1 MTMRDPTK
9 IYGTGLRLPLLQRP
23 GFAWVSGSDSVA
35 QSLRAVLLT
44 EPGERI
50 GRPTFGVGLRR
61 YLFASNNLAT
71 RAAIRQD
78 ITDAV
83 GRDEPRVTLDDVEIV
98 VDAVEPALLRI
109 ELHYRLKGD
118 PGPRNLV
125 LPFYL
130 DQGAA

>member
-1 MTMRDPTK
+1 MGDPDK
-9 IYGTGLRLPLLQRP
+9 IYGTGIRLPLLQQP
-23 GFAWVSGSDSVA
+23 GFAWVAGSDAVA

-61 YLFASNNLAT
+61 YLFARNSLAT

-78 ITDAV
+78 IVDAV
-83 GRDEPRVTLDDVEIV
+83 GRDEPRVTLDDVEIT
-98 VDAVEPALLRI
+98 VDAIEPTLLRI
-109 ELHYRLKGD
+109 ELHYHLKDD
-118 PGPRNLV
+118 PGSRSLV

-130 DQGAA
+130 DQGAV

>member
-1 MTMRDPTK
+1 MRNTND
-9 IYGTGLRLPLLQRP
+9 IYGTGIRLPLLQQP
-23 GFAWVSGSDSVA
+23 GFGWISGSDAIA

-61 YLFASNNLAT
+61 YLFAANNITT

-78 ITDAV
+78 IVDAV
-83 GRDEPRVTLDDVEIV
+83 GRDEPRVTLDE
-98 VDAVEPALLRI
+98 VDISSDAIEPTLLRI
-109 ELHYRLKGD
+109 ELHYHLQDD

-130 DQGAA
+130 EQGAA

>member
-1 MTMRDPTK
+1 MRDPDK
-9 IYGTGLRLPLLQRP
+9 VYGRGIQLPLLQAP
-23 GFAWVSGSDSVA
+23 GFSWISGSDAVA

-61 YLFASNNLAT
+61 YLFSPNSLAT

-78 ITDAV
+78 IVDAV
-83 GRDEPRVTLDDVEIV
+83 GRDEPRVTLDEVEIG
-98 VDAVEPALLRI
+98 VDSIEPTLLRI
-109 ELHYRLKGD
+109 ELHYHLKDD
-118 PGPRNLV
+118 PGPRSLV

-130 DQGAA
+130 DQGAS

>member
-1 MTMRDPTK
+1 MRDPDT
-9 IYGTGLRLPLLQRP
+9 IYGTGIQLPLLRHP
-23 GFAWVSGSDSVA
+23 GFSWISGGDAVT

-61 YLFASNNLAT
+61 YLFAPNNLAT
-71 RAAIRQD
+71 RAAMRQD
-78 ITDAV
+78 IVDAV
-83 GRDEPRVTLDDVEIV
+83 ARDEPRVRLDEVDIR
-98 VDAVEPALLRI
+98 VDAIEPTLLRI
-109 ELHYRLKGD
+109 ELHYHLKDD
-118 PGPRNLV
+118 PGPRSLV